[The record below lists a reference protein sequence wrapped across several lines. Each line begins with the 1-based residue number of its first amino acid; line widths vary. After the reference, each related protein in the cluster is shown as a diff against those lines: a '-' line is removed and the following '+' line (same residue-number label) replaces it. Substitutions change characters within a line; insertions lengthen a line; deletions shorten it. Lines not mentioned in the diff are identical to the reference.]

1 MPWLLLVKGKKS
13 KRACEKTSN
22 TLVFSTFTNTL
33 IQDPEESL
41 TEEPE
46 LDGIEDWF
54 VRQEAKVNIF
64 YMER

>member
-1 MPWLLLVKGKKS
+1 MLDVFLTRS
-13 KRACEKTSN
+13 
-22 TLVFSTFTNTL
+22 LVFFLTFTNTL

-64 YMER
+64 NIEK

>member
-1 MPWLLLVKGKKS
+1 MNVSITISERK
-13 KRACEKTSN
+13 KTSGRAKKRP
-22 TLVFSTFTNTL
+22 LVFFFTFTNTV

-54 VRQEAKVNIF
+54 VRQEAKVNIC
-64 YMER
+64 YMEK

>member
-1 MPWLLLVKGKKS
+1 MNVSITISERK
-13 KRACEKTSN
+13 KTSGRVN
-22 TLVFSTFTNTL
+22 KRPLVFSTFTNTL

-64 YMER
+64 YMEK

>member
-1 MPWLLLVKGKKS
+1 MWKK
-13 KRACEKTSN
+13 KSN
-22 TLVFSTFTNTL
+22 TLVFSTFTNTV
-33 IQDPEESL
+33 IQVPEESL

>member
-1 MPWLLLVKGKKS
+1 MKK
-13 KRACEKTSN
+13 RPTC
-22 TLVFSTFTNTL
+22 LFFSTFTNTL

>member
-1 MPWLLLVKGKKS
+1 MITISERKKN
-13 KRACEKTSN
+13 KRACEKKKSN
-22 TLVFSTFTNTL
+22 TLVFSTFTNTV
-33 IQDPEESL
+33 IQVPEESL

>member
-1 MPWLLLVKGKKS
+1 MITISERKKN
-13 KRACEKTSN
+13 KRACEKTSASF
-22 TLVFSTFTNTL
+22 FSTFTNTV

-54 VRQEAKVNIF
+54 VRQEAKVNIC
-64 YMER
+64 YMEK

>member
-1 MPWLLLVKGKKS
+1 MSVLLLVKGKKQAGVW
-13 KRACEKTSN
+13 KNVR
-22 TLVFSTFTNTL
+22 LFFSTFTNTV

-64 YMER
+64 NIEK

>member
-1 MPWLLLVKGKKS
+1 MSVLLLVKGKKQAGVW
-13 KRACEKTSN
+13 KKKSN
-22 TLVFSTFTNTL
+22 TLVFSTFTNTV
-33 IQDPEESL
+33 IQVPEESL